1 MELVHHADILPT
13 ILDYA
18 GIAPGPTVKGI
29 SWKPTLDGD
38 RLHTRD
44 LSVTCSGMNEFSRMG
59 NTRITLTSKHW
70 SLIMP
75 TPRQEPGLYN
85 LALDPNQTQN
95 VFADHIEIAR
105 NMNNQFMEL
114 VAELG
119 IDEKKRQTWV
129 NVLDDPRDALVNY
142 DPQRSFRN

>member
-1 MELVHHADILPT
+1 
-13 ILDYA
+13 
-18 GIAPGPTVKGI
+18 
-29 SWKPTLDGD
+29 
-38 RLHTRD
+38 
-44 LSVTCSGMNEFSRMG
+44 
-59 NTRITLTSKHW
+59 
-70 SLIMP
+70 MP
-75 TPRQEPGLYN
+75 TPRQEPELYN

>member
-29 SWKPTLDGD
+29 SWKPILDGD
-38 RLHTRD
+38 KLHTRD
-44 LSVTCSGMNEFSRMG
+44 LAVTCSGMNEFSRMG
-59 NTRITLTSKHW
+59 NTRITLTSRHW

-75 TPRQEPGLYN
+75 TPRQEPELYN